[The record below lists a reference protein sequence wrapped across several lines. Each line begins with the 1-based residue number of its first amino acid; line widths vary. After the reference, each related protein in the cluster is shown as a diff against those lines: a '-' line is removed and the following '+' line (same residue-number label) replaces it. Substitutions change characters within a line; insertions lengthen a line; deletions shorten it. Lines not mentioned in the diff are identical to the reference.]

1 MSVGNR
7 LNFISSYLRRETRM
21 SHFPPSLEI
30 EVTNR
35 CNEDCV
41 MCPRHLL
48 ARPFGNLEMSLL
60 DKILGEVSGRVELIN
75 LFHFGEPMLHPRL
88 GELIRRCKESGA
100 KVLVTTNGTLL
111 NERRAHELID
121 SGLDMLVV
129 SLDAASKEVYSAV
142 RRLGNFEKV
151 LSNVESFLL
160 LKRRSGRGPHTQAQM
175 VALRFNREEIDKFV
189 TRWRGKADSVR
200 VKRFYNTANIGA
212 EIGEATPDAKRKTRP
227 CLLLWREPVVLYD
240 GTVVPC
246 CVDMIGE
253 KPIGN
258 VNERPLM
265 EIWNDAELVE
275 MRRLHA
281 EGRRGEIGLCRN
293 CHVFE
298 YGAPAVVGSL
308 FFNDITLRKI
318 GAAVENFHFGQGLR
332 AVDPK
337 GLL

>member
-1 MSVGNR
+1 MSLGNR
-7 LNFISSYLRRETRM
+7 ARFISSYLRRETRLG
-21 SHFPPSLEI
+21 HFPPSLEI

-48 ARPFGNLEMSLL
+48 ARPFGNLEMALL
-60 DKILGEVSGRVELIN
+60 DKILDEVAGHVELIN
-75 LFHFGEPMLHPRL
+75 LFHFGEPLLHPRL
-88 GELIRRCKESGA
+88 GELIRRCKDRGVR
-100 KVLVTTNGTLL
+100 VLVTTNGTLL
-111 NERRAHELID
+111 TERRAAELID

-129 SLDAASKEVYSAV
+129 SLDAASKQVYSSI

-151 LSNVESFLL
+151 LSNVETFLL
-160 LKRRSGRGPHTQAQM
+160 LKNRAGGLPHTQVQM
-175 VALRFNREEIDKFV
+175 VSLKLNREETRKFV
-189 TRWRGKADSVR
+189 ERWKGRADSVR
-200 VKRFYNTANIGA
+200 VKRFYNTANVAGRA
-212 EIGEATPDAKRKTRP
+212 GEPVPSVPKARP

-240 GTVVPC
+240 GTVLPC

-281 EGRRGEIGLCRN
+281 EGRHREIALCRD
-293 CHVFE
+293 CHVIQ
-298 YGAPAVVGSL
+298 YGAPAVLGSAL
-308 FFNDITLRKI
+308 FNDITLRKI
-318 GAAVENFHFGQGLR
+318 GAVLENFKT
-332 AVDPK
+332 VK
-337 GLL
+337 G